1 MWSSFR
7 LIGWQSLWQNV
18 SYRHLAIALLI
29 SFLLHLFLIGQFYA
43 KSANMQDERG
53 VIEARLVLPPVVL
66 SKELPAKPIL
76 KNAVNPRKT
85 SVNKTVSKKVAPTP
99 EALVIEEPAPVVR
112 PSLSDATPVVNKAEP
127 TVQEA
132 KVSDAEASQ
141 DVKSDQVPVPDDK
154 KIEEAGVV
162 INPNAYRYVETE
174 FDVRTE
180 ITEKVDSSAAGKAKI
195 VYQLL
200 SNSEQYHLTSL
211 IQAKGLAALLIPDL
225 LQVSDGFLN
234 NAGLQ
239 PEHYLYQFG
248 NKKNKTFNV
257 DFDWEHKQLQLHSA
271 NGEQIVELPEG
282 TQDLL
287 SFMYQFMFVAP
298 LQNMQ
303 LSITNGK
310 KISTYVYSFEGEE
323 TIATKMG
330 KLATIHLL
338 RVGAE
343 GEKKT
348 ELWLALD
355 YQYVPVKI
363 RETEKQGKV
372 YELLASSIKTKLPTP
387 PVP

>member
-1 MWSSFR
+1 MWSNFS

-18 SYRHLAIALLI
+18 SYRRLAIALLI

-43 KSANMQDERG
+43 KLTNTQDKRS
-53 VIEARLVLPPVVL
+53 VIEARLVLPPAVL
-66 SKELPAKPIL
+66 SKELPDKPIL
-76 KNAVNPRKT
+76 KNAVKPRKT
-85 SVNKTVSKKVAPTP
+85 SANKTSSKKILPTP
-99 EALVIEEPAPVVR
+99 EVPAIEQPAPVDR
-112 PSLSDATPVVNKAEP
+112 PLLSDATPASNPVEP
-127 TVQEA
+127 RI
-132 KVSDAEASQ
+132 SDAEVPQ
-141 DVKSDQVPVPDDK
+141 VFKSDQVQSPDDQ
-154 KIEEAGVV
+154 KIEDAGVV

-180 ITEKVDSSAAGKAKI
+180 ITEKVDSSSAGKAKI

-225 LQVSDGFLN
+225 LQTSDGFLS

-248 NKKNKTFNV
+248 DKKNKTFSA
-257 DFDWEHKQLQLHSA
+257 DFDWEHNQLKLHGA
-271 NGEQIVELPEG
+271 NGDQILELPEG

-323 TIATKMG
+323 SIETKMG
-330 KLATIHLL
+330 KLATIHLM

-372 YELLASSIKTKLPTP
+372 YELLASSLKTKSPAT

>member
-1 MWSSFR
+1 
-7 LIGWQSLWQNV
+7 
-18 SYRHLAIALLI
+18 
-29 SFLLHLFLIGQFYA
+29 
-43 KSANMQDERG
+43 
-53 VIEARLVLPPVVL
+53 
-66 SKELPAKPIL
+66 
-76 KNAVNPRKT
+76 
-85 SVNKTVSKKVAPTP
+85 
-99 EALVIEEPAPVVR
+99 
-112 PSLSDATPVVNKAEP
+112 
-127 TVQEA
+127 
-132 KVSDAEASQ
+132 
-141 DVKSDQVPVPDDK
+141 
-154 KIEEAGVV
+154 
-162 INPNAYRYVETE
+162 
-174 FDVRTE
+174 
-180 ITEKVDSSAAGKAKI
+180 

-225 LQVSDGFLN
+225 QQTSDGFLN
-234 NAGLQ
+234 NTGLQ

-248 NKKNKTFNV
+248 DKKNKTYSA
-257 DFDWEHKQLQLHSA
+257 DFDWDHNQLKLHGV
-271 NGEQIVELPEG
+271 NGDQILELPEG

-323 TIATKMG
+323 TIETKMG
-330 KLATIHLL
+330 KLATVHLM
-338 RVGAE
+338 RTGTE

-372 YELLASSIKTKLPTP
+372 YELLASSLKTKLPAP